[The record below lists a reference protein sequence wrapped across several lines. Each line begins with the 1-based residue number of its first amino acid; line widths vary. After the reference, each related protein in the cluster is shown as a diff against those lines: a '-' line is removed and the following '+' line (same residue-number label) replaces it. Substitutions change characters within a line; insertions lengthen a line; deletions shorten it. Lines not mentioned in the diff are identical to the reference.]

1 MFLLWRTFFHY
12 HRDPSIACILDS
24 CRRHTAPV
32 SSRSNRLPHAMSHRF
47 RENIT
52 TSFLCHPNSILLY
65 HVTRTQ
71 PPISNGYY
79 LKKIANLP
87 FYLHVVEKRKIIPSP
102 NLLSHLLLLFFYVS
116 QNYSNYFQIYLA
128 QKFHPPRL
136 NNRNSI
142 SPDIIFQTFSPQ
154 FPSQYFTPFRSFKLQ
169 NNFFF
174 SKTIFLLCCDI
185 NTYSTRTHTTILM
198 HFADG
203 FPPSPPLLS
212 LFPSFDRC
220 AVLSIHG
227 QLEGG

>member
-1 MFLLWRTFFHY
+1 MLLKNVVKLFH
-12 HRDPSIACILDS
+12 PQIC
-24 CRRHTAPV
+24 
-32 SSRSNRLPHAMSHRF
+32 
-47 RENIT
+47 
-52 TSFLCHPNSILLY
+52 CH
-65 HVTRTQ
+65 
-71 PPISNGYY
+71 ISY
-79 LKKIANLP
+79 
-87 FYLHVVEKRKIIPSP
+87 SP
-102 NLLSHLLLLFFYVS
+102 FFYVS

-212 LFPSFDRC
+212 LSLP
-220 AVLSIHG
+220 LSIVA
-227 QLEGG
+227 QFPRSTVSSKADN

>member
-1 MFLLWRTFFHY
+1 MLLKNVVKLFHPQICY
-12 HRDPSIACILDS
+12 H
-24 CRRHTAPV
+24 
-32 SSRSNRLPHAMSHRF
+32 
-47 RENIT
+47 
-52 TSFLCHPNSILLY
+52 
-65 HVTRTQ
+65 
-71 PPISNGYY
+71 ISY
-79 LKKIANLP
+79 
-87 FYLHVVEKRKIIPSP
+87 SP
-102 NLLSHLLLLFFYVS
+102 FFYVS

-212 LFPSFDRC
+212 LSLP
-220 AVLSIHG
+220 LSIVA
-227 QLEGG
+227 QFPRSTVSSKADN